1 MLHYIPTGQSLAT
14 GTLYYQLYPNHSEK
28 SPIFDVAN
36 DSSEYLG

>member
-1 MLHYIPTGQSLAT
+1 MLHHIPTGQSLAT
-14 GTLYYQLYPNHSEK
+14 GTLYQLYPNHSEK